1 MHALWPYPTV
11 NRYLNFYT
19 LFRAKR
25 TQLFALYEQ
34 QDGDYHG
41 PERYTGA
48 SAAATSAATSASA
61 ETGGGDSGSEEE
73 EFDDAEFV

>member
-1 MHALWPYPTV
+1 MKKVQHPMHALWPYPTV
-11 NRYLNFYT
+11 QRYLNFYT

-34 QDGDYHG
+34 QDGDFHG

-48 SAAATSAATSASA
+48 SAAATSASA
-61 ETGGGDSGSEEE
+61 ETGGGDTGSEEE
-73 EFDDAEFV
+73 EFD